1 MKTPII
7 LFSLLIS
14 LICQANDGS
23 NFMES
28 DIFKSMKQGDKAALL
43 IVHFGT
49 TYDDTRKLTIE
60 AINTKITKAFSGV
73 TVREAYTSRIVINRL
88 KQREIVKQ
96 TPTEA
101 LLALKEDGYT
111 HILIQSTNIIEG
123 IEMEALRREVEN
135 MESSFKDIRVG
146 NPLLYTVEDYEKVV
160 SILGK
165 QYSGKGAVVLVGHG
179 TYTPAT
185 ATYSML
191 EYMLKDKGYKQMY
204 VGTIEGYPSFSSML
218 RLLKSSK
225 EKQVTLVPFMF
236 VAGDHANNDI
246 AANWKEMLEKEGFNV
261 TVSLQGLG
269 ENPDIQ
275 NLFTDHAHFIST
287 HKMIKIMDKKKRYAN
302 EEN

>member
-1 MKTPII
+1 
-7 LFSLLIS
+7 
-14 LICQANDGS
+14 
-23 NFMES
+23 MES

-111 HILIQSTNIIEG
+111 HVLIQSTNIIEG

-165 QYSGKGAVVLVGHG
+165 QYSGKGAVVLVGH
-179 TYTPAT
+179 
-185 ATYSML
+185 
-191 EYMLKDKGYKQMY
+191 
-204 VGTIEGYPSFSSML
+204 
-218 RLLKSSK
+218 
-225 EKQVTLVPFMF
+225 
-236 VAGDHANNDI
+236 
-246 AANWKEMLEKEGFNV
+246 
-261 TVSLQGLG
+261 
-269 ENPDIQ
+269 
-275 NLFTDHAHFIST
+275 
-287 HKMIKIMDKKKRYAN
+287 
-302 EEN
+302 

>member
-111 HILIQSTNIIEG
+111 HVLIQSTNIIEG

-146 NPLLYTVEDYEKVV
+146 NPLLYTVGDYGKVV
-160 SILGK
+160 SILGQ

-191 EYMLKDKGYKQMY
+191 EYMLKDKGYKQM
-204 VGTIEGYPSFSSML
+204 
-218 RLLKSSK
+218 
-225 EKQVTLVPFMF
+225 
-236 VAGDHANNDI
+236 
-246 AANWKEMLEKEGFNV
+246 
-261 TVSLQGLG
+261 
-269 ENPDIQ
+269 
-275 NLFTDHAHFIST
+275 
-287 HKMIKIMDKKKRYAN
+287 
-302 EEN
+302 